1 VAVAH
6 SIERLNYQKHSKAIQ
21 LASLTEKRNRE
32 REREREARKVTFQFL
47 LLGFQHE
54 NFSITYE
61 IRLYVKT

>member
-1 VAVAH
+1 MAVAH
-6 SIERLNYQKHSKAIQ
+6 SIERLNYQEHSKAIQ

-32 REREREARKVTFQFL
+32 RERETRKVTFQFL